1 MNHLRLAFVGMLAVA
16 APGLAGVY
24 SPAEPCPFQVAG
36 GVAKPLPH
44 PKFKSLLN
52 DRRAELNPALP
63 ESEEIDT
70 PDGKR
75 QRLTERGKA
84 MARVREL
91 SAKVERLTPAER
103 LALSADLVRTGT
115 LGKEFALLKRAT
127 GERPRDYRIAA
138 NYVHAETL
146 AGNWGV
152 AVRNFEDHV
161 LELDPP
167 TELPGTSPEQLVWMF
182 GADKKYYRP
191 WLRVRRTD
199 AARKGATGDQDVYPL
214 FDGVTFTGAE
224 LPATEK
230 AKLPAD
236 AVAVAQQL
244 VLWNP
249 TDTGL
254 LWLLAEVYAAT
265 GLLRESD
272 DAFDMCTWGAG
283 MTGQKALME
292 HRRIV
297 KTAVEKLPPP
307 GDDLVIPPLTTPE
320 PVEDSGVFAVVPR
333 DKLFLFGG
341 VFLAFAVALL
351 VLQVRAWRRKRPG
364 G

>member
-1 MNHLRLAFVGMLAVA
+1 MIRIVAVVIAVA
-16 APGLAGVY
+16 SPAAAGVY
-24 SPAEPCPFQVAG
+24 SPAESCPFEVAG

-63 ESEEIDT
+63 ETEEIDT

-75 QRLTERGKA
+75 QRLTERGRA
-84 MARVREL
+84 MTRVREL
-91 SAKVERLTPAER
+91 SAKVTRLTPAER

-115 LGKEFALLKRAT
+115 LGKEFALLKRVT
-127 GERPRDYRIAA
+127 GERPRDYLIAA

-161 LELDPP
+161 LELDRP
-167 TELPGTSPEQLVWMF
+167 TELPGTGGEQLAWML
-182 GADKKYYRP
+182 GVDKKYYRP
-191 WLRVRRTD
+191 WLRVRRTE
-199 AARKGATGDQDVYPL
+199 AARKGQSDGDPYPL
-214 FDGVTFTGAE
+214 FDGVTFTGSELSAE
-224 LPATEK
+224 EK

-265 GLLRESD
+265 GRLREAD

-292 HRRIV
+292 HRRSV
-297 KTAVEKLPPP
+297 KAAVEKLPPP
-307 GDDLVIPPLTTPE
+307 GDDLVIPPLAPPD
-320 PVEDSGVFAVVPR
+320 PVDDGGVFAVVPR
-333 DKLFLFGG
+333 DKLLLFGG
-341 VFLAFAVALL
+341 LFLAFAVGLL
-351 VLQVRAWRRKRPG
+351 VLQVRAWRKRRGRTG